1 MRYEFLQHAFPETSV
16 KICGLMDEDMV
27 DVAVAAGAHAIG
39 FVFVEES
46 PRYISIEEA
55 KRLMFQLPEDVLG
68 VAVLQDFPDL
78 DTFSNWDG
86 WLQLCGNEDQRV
98 VASAPCPVIKA
109 MQWNP
114 TEILEWDG
122 CDNLKGI
129 LVDGS
134 SGGLGQTFDVT
145 ALAKLIPVLK
155 TPIIVAGGLTPENVV
170 NVIEI
175 AKPAAVDVSSG
186 VESTRGIKD
195 PEKICTFLEHVTG
208 YS

>member
-1 MRYEFLQHAFPETSV
+1 
-16 KICGLMDEDMV
+16 
-27 DVAVAAGAHAIG
+27 
-39 FVFVEES
+39 
-46 PRYISIEEA
+46 
-55 KRLMFQLPEDVLG
+55 
-68 VAVLQDFPDL
+68 
-78 DTFSNWDG
+78 
-86 WLQLCGNEDQRV
+86 
-98 VASAPCPVIKA
+98 

-122 CDNLKGI
+122 CDNLRGI

-145 ALAKLIPVLK
+145 ELAKLIPVLK

-170 NVIEI
+170 NVIDI